1 VTSASPSLVLGV
13 NIGFHDGSAA
23 LLRDGQLCHL
33 VEQEK
38 ISRRKYALG
47 QTPTLAV
54 AACLKAGGVAPSDV
68 DAVAVGWDYRLL
80 GIADHPRFRPEA
92 LATMIFGEAAPA
104 TMPPLRWVPHHL
116 AHAAS
121 AYYSCGMDD
130 VAILV
135 IDGAGESQS
144 ATVARGRDGRIEI
157 LREWPIA
164 QSLGFL
170 YGGAAQWAG
179 LGEWGAGKLMG
190 LAAYGRPRAGFLG
203 RRTADG
209 YELMIKAP
217 PGQTDDGRPSRLPSL
232 RFDPALQA
240 ATQEMFSCHFPF
252 AQRRQEGAI
261 AYADFAATV
270 QHCLEEAALGLA
282 GEAQRLTG
290 ADTLVIAGGVGMNC
304 SMVGRLLR
312 DAPFRRVWLPPV
324 ANDVGVSL
332 GAALVQASEGK
343 GFQPSRLTHPYWSLA
358 MDPDSAGEAVR
369 EAGLPCRKLTEQ
381 ELPGV
386 VAAAIASS
394 QVIGWAR
401 GRGEVG
407 QRALGARSLLADPR
421 DRYSLERLNL
431 LKGREM
437 WRPAAPSVLAE
448 HLDEVM
454 ATPVGDPAGFML
466 AAGQVQP
473 RMRTRMPAT
482 THVDGSARPQRVER
496 ATNPVYWSMIERF
509 RQLTGVPAVLNTSFN
524 LAGDPIVNSGQ
535 EALSTF
541 LRADGIDLLVLDN
554 LLVCRSEKDLEEALA
569 RSAPDD
575 RA

>member
-1 VTSASPSLVLGV
+1 MTSRLVLGV
-13 NIGFHDGSAA
+13 NIGFHDSSAA
-23 LLRDGQLCHL
+23 LLRGGQLCHL

-38 ISRRKYALG
+38 VSRRKYALG
-47 QTPTLAV
+47 QTPALAV
-54 AACLKAGGVAPSDV
+54 AACLKASGVAAEEV
-68 DAVAVGWDYRLL
+68 EAVAIGWDYRLL
-80 GIADHPRFRPEA
+80 GIADHPRFRPES
-92 LATMIFGEAAPA
+92 LATMVFGAHVPDPV
-104 TMPPLRWVPHHL
+104 PPMRWVPHHL

-121 AYYSCGMDD
+121 AYYSCGLDNA
-130 VAILV
+130 AILV
-135 IDGAGESQS
+135 VDGAGESQS
-144 ATVARGRDGRIEI
+144 ATIAYGHDGHISI

-190 LAAYGRPRAGFLG
+190 LAAYGRARAGFLG
-203 RRTADG
+203 RRLPDG
-209 YELMIKAP
+209 YELTIKVP
-217 PGQTDDGRPSRLPSL
+217 PGDTVSGRPSRLPSL

-252 AQRRQEGAI
+252 AQRRNEGAI

-282 GEAQRLTG
+282 DEAQRLTG

-312 DAPFRRVWLPPV
+312 DAPFRRIWLPPV

-332 GAALVQASEGK
+332 GAALLQASEDK
-343 GFQPSRLTHPYWSLA
+343 DFAPTALSHPYWSLGL
-358 MDPDSAGEAVR
+358 DEQDAGEAIRAV
-369 EAGLPCRKLTEQ
+369 GLPMRSVAGV
-381 ELPGV
+381 LPRV
-386 VAAAIASS
+386 VAAAIASG
-394 QVIGWAR
+394 QVVGWAR
-401 GRGEVG
+401 GRGEIG

-448 HLDEVM
+448 HVDDVM
-454 ATPVGDPAGFML
+454 ATPVGDPARFML
-466 AAGQVQP
+466 AAGQVRQA
-473 RMRTRMPAT
+473 MHQMMPAT
-482 THVDGSARPQRVER
+482 THVDGSARPQRVEQ
-496 ATNPVYWSMIERF
+496 AANPAYWAMIDQF

-524 LAGDPIVNSGQ
+524 LAGDPIVNTAQ
-535 EALSTF
+535 EALDTF
-541 LRADGIDLLVLDN
+541 VRADGIDLLVVEN
-554 LLVCRSEKDLEEALA
+554 LLVARGEKDLEEALNRLETNDVA
-569 RSAPDD
+569 
-575 RA
+575 